1 MKSAVKSGSIPGTI
15 LSRERMNNVSGA
27 EFLEKVFYVTDGIML
42 SQIREITG
50 IDGTTLQNW
59 VKRGWVAN
67 PTKKAYT
74 KDQLARIL
82 LINMMRDTI
91 QLSQI
96 IDLFEYINGTD
107 EDARVFSQPELYD
120 CVCKVL
126 DAVSD
131 GASGG
136 LSGID
141 EIILDLLRAYDDIE
155 TGAKVRVLNGI
166 RVIVV
171 TYYATTMKATA
182 EYMLSTI
189 LDAHRSSDGNNTAE

>member
-1 MKSAVKSGSIPGTI
+1 MKSSVRSGSIPGTI
-15 LSRERMNNVSGA
+15 LPRDRMNNVTGA
-27 EFLEKVFYVTDGIML
+27 EFIDKVFYVTDGIML

-50 IDGTTLQNW
+50 VDGTTLQNW
-59 VKRGWVAN
+59 VKRGWVKN

-74 KDQLARIL
+74 KEQLARIL

-96 IDLFEYINGTD
+96 ISLLEYINGTD
-107 EDARVFSQPELYD
+107 EDARVISECDLYD
-120 CVCKVL
+120 CVCTVL
-126 DAVSD
+126 DSVSD
-131 GASGG
+131 GSSGG

-141 EIILDLLRAYDDIE
+141 EIILDVLRSFEEIE
-155 TGAKVRVLNGI
+155 TAAKVRILNGI

-182 EYMLSTI
+182 EYMLSAI
-189 LDAHRSSDGNNTAE
+189 ENASKSE